1 MIFVWTYFRKK
12 EKLRKKE
19 IKIRKKKIPKLRISP
34 FDKNAQSSLPLE
46 HIFSTFEPVSTN
58 PHPLAKKCFQKSF
71 NLKLKKKEIKI
82 FYFTLFTNVELP
94 LKIKIK
100 NNNFKK
106 KK

>member
-58 PHPLAKKCFQKSF
+58 PHPLAKKCFQKIF
-71 NLKLKKKEIKI
+71 NLKLKKKERNKNIL
-82 FYFTLFTNVELP
+82 FYTIHKRRTTF
-94 LKIKIK
+94 K
-100 NNNFKK
+100 NKNKK
-106 KK
+106 L